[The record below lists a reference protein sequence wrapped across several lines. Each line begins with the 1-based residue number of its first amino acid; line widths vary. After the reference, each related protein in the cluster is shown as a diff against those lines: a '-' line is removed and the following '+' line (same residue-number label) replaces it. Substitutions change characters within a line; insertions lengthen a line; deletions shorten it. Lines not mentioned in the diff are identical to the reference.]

1 MKIRSAY
8 QARARHLPGAA
19 QDDLHLGAA
28 PHARRAPWWCRGAPN
43 SRALCPTREVPPLVP
58 AQFIIFKITDDKKF
72 IEIEK
77 KGAKGASFDEFTKE
91 LPDGNCRYGV
101 LDVEIQ
107 TKSGAT
113 ANKLIFVSWYRIRV
127 LTSTLFERTP
137 HGATPN
143 DGPLPSRLAIGRSDD
158 NASIKPKMLYASSKD
173 ALKKSLTGINE
184 EYQATDRG
192 DLVLSDIQ
200 KKAGSV

>member
-1 MKIRSAY
+1 MVRDAAAFALTRPPTRYFADDTAPCACSRPQSSGVQCVPEVLAEFEQMKIRSAY
-8 QARARHLPGAA
+8 GYI
-19 QDDLHLGAA
+19 
-28 PHARRAPWWCRGAPN
+28 
-43 SRALCPTREVPPLVP
+43 V
-58 AQFIIFKITDDKKF
+58 FKITDDKKF

>member
-1 MKIRSAY
+1 M
-8 QARARHLPGAA
+8 
-19 QDDLHLGAA
+19 
-28 PHARRAPWWCRGAPN
+28 
-43 SRALCPTREVPPLVP
+43 PPLAP

-77 KGAKGASFDEFTKE
+77 KGDKGASFDEFTKQ

-113 ANKLIFVSWYRIRV
+113 ANKLIFVSWCRIRV

-137 HGATPN
+137 LGATPN
-143 DGPLPSRLAIGRSDD
+143 ECPLPSRLAIGRSDD